1 MTMRTW
7 RTVARCLRVG
17 ALLAWAVVGV
27 QLLLG
32 AVDDLNREPLWKVF
46 IVLQVLWLVVDL
58 GLFAAEGR
66 QPDTDTEP
74 SN

>member
-27 QLLLG
+27 QTLRG
-32 AVDDLNREPLWKVF
+32 ADGDLDRDPAWKVF
-46 IVLQVLWLVVDL
+46 LALQGLWLVVDL
-58 GLFAAEGR
+58 GLFVAAGR
-66 QPDTDTEP
+66 KPDADTEL
-74 SN
+74 ST